1 MCNLIQNEKYTEII
15 ISLLLRY
22 KTLKKVGL
30 CLYILFIYIFYLC
43 NNKNWCSA
51 RKLQFQV
58 SLMLQ

>member
-43 NNKNWCSA
+43 NNKN
-51 RKLQFQV
+51 
-58 SLMLQ
+58 